1 MKKSAISHQP
11 SCAAFWVKAIAEAL
25 QSEGLD
31 LPSLFAEAGLEF
43 AALKDP
49 YARFASDKVCLLWQ
63 LAVARSGNPTLG
75 LAGSQ
80 IAKPAS
86 FDVVGYSMMSAPT
99 VLGAL
104 ERIARFISIVND
116 AAIIAVKEAPEGFR
130 VTLQIFADQQ
140 QPVPRQRFA
149 FDFMAFLSFCRWV
162 TIRDLRPVALELTF
176 APSADL
182 AAYGD
187 AFKCP
192 LRFNAPVNALL
203 LSASD
208 VMLPLPTAHQMLAE
222 IHERI
227 AAKHIQQLQTSPTR
241 LRVHAILIRCLSDG
255 EPTRAKVAN
264 AMAMGERTLQRRLDA
279 EGTSFHQVLDETRRE
294 LAEHYMNRNDLSL
307 AEAAYLLGFGD
318 QSSLF
323 RASKRWFGTSPRR
336 RRPPDPPP

>member
-31 LPSLFAEAGLEF
+31 LPSLFAEAGLEL

-63 LAVARSGNPTLG
+63 LAIARSGNPTLG
-75 LAGSQ
+75 LASSQ

-86 FDVVGYSMMSAPT
+86 VDVVAYTMMSAPS
-99 VLGAL
+99 VLGVL
-104 ERIARFISIVND
+104 ERIARFVSIVSD
-116 AAIIAVKEAPEGFR
+116 AAFITVKEAPEGFR
-130 VTLQIFADQQ
+130 VTLKISAGQ
-140 QPVPRQRFA
+140 QPVPWQQFA

-192 LRFNAPVNALL
+192 LRCNAPANALL
-203 LSASD
+203 LSPSD
-208 VMLPLPTAHQMLAE
+208 VRLPLPTAHQMLAE
-222 IHERI
+222 IHDRI
-227 AAKHIQQLQTSPTR
+227 AAKHIQQLHTSPTR
-241 LRVHAILIRCLSDG
+241 L
-255 EPTRAKVAN
+255 
-264 AMAMGERTLQRRLDA
+264 
-279 EGTSFHQVLDETRRE
+279 
-294 LAEHYMNRNDLSL
+294 
-307 AEAAYLLGFGD
+307 
-318 QSSLF
+318 
-323 RASKRWFGTSPRR
+323 
-336 RRPPDPPP
+336 